1 MLVLFLLA
9 DIKMQPQSVP
19 RDARIGLQLTF

>member
-9 DIKMQPQSVP
+9 YVHTWIM
-19 RDARIGLQLTF
+19 